1 MQHLLSLF
9 DLSSGDLR
17 SLLATAHVLKTRLAA
32 GDRPPVLERRVLALL
47 FEKPSLRTRVSFE
60 TGIAQLGGSSL
71 FLGDDVGWGKRESAS
86 DFTQVLGQFVDA
98 VVCRAKS
105 HSKVEQLASYDS
117 LPVINGLTDLCH
129 PCQALAD
136 VMTIHGAFGTVSGKH
151 LVFVGDGNNV
161 AQSLALVCAMLDM
174 RFTLSCPIGYEMDNG
189 WLEKV
194 FAHYPAAKISTVPDA
209 QAAVSDADAIYT
221 DVWTSMGQEAEMAER
236 RKAFS
241 AYQVNRHLMATAPSH
256 ARVLH
261 CLPAVR
267 GEEITDDVIDSNQ
280 SDVIQQAGN
289 RMHAQKGLLVWLLNR
304 TWIEQNMTDSAF

>member
-9 DLSSGDLR
+9 DLSSVDLR

-174 RFTLSCPIGYEMDNG
+174 RFTLSCPIGYEMDNT

-304 TWIEQNMTDSAF
+304 TWIEQNVTDSAF